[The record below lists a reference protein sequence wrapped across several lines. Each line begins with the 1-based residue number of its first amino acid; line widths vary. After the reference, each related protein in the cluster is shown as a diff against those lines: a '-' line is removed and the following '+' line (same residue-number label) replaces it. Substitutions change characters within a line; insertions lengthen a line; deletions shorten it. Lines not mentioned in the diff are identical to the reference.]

1 MELLHNPHV
10 EALTKIL
17 EEVGERVEG
26 NLVCDIHPR
35 NWTVAHNL
43 AKIRNLQRLCK
54 DKKKIVEIGVNA
66 CHSLL
71 IMLLENP
78 HAEYLLFDLNN
89 HRYTH
94 RTLDYITQTFSS
106 SKITVVYGDSVATVA
121 AYITEHEAD
130 LRSYDFV
137 HLDGGHTEDV
147 FGHDYGHC
155 KRLVAP
161 SGIVVFDDYNMP
173 DIQRFLQRKV
183 VAGEIVGY
191 TDNLLIPTDL
201 HFVYQYAD
209 GA

>member
-1 MELLHNPHV
+1 MHNPHV
-10 EALTKIL
+10 EALTKLL

-35 NWTVAHNL
+35 NWTVVQNL

-78 HAEYLLFDLNN
+78 DAEYLLFDLNN

-94 RTLDYITQTFSS
+94 RTLDYITKTFSS
-106 SKITVVYGDSVATVA
+106 TTFTVVYGDSVATVA

-130 LRSYDFV
+130 PDLRSYDFV

-147 FGHDYGHC
+147 F
-155 KRLVAP
+155 
-161 SGIVVFDDYNMP
+161 DDYNMA

-183 VAGEIVGY
+183 GAGEIVGY
-191 TDNLLIPTDL
+191 ADRLFVPTDL

>member
-1 MELLHNPHV
+1 MELLHNQHV
-10 EALTKIL
+10 EALTKII

-26 NLVCDIHPR
+26 NLICDIHAR
-35 NWTVAHNL
+35 NWTVFDNL

-78 HAEYLLFDLNN
+78 NADYLLFDLNN
-89 HRYTH
+89 HKYTEPA
-94 RTLDYITQTFSS
+94 LDYIKRTFAST
-106 SKITVVYGDSVATVA
+106 KITVVFGDSVGTVA
-121 AYITEHEAD
+121 AYIETD
-130 LRSYDFV
+130 PNLRSYDFV

-147 FGHDYGHC
+147 FGHDYEHC
-155 KRLVAP
+155 KRLLAP
-161 SGIVVFDDYNMP
+161 SGIVVFDDYNMA
-173 DIQRFLQRKV
+173 DIRRFLQQKV
-183 VAGEIVGY
+183 LVGEIVEY
-191 TDNLLIPTDL
+191 LDHRLIPTDL